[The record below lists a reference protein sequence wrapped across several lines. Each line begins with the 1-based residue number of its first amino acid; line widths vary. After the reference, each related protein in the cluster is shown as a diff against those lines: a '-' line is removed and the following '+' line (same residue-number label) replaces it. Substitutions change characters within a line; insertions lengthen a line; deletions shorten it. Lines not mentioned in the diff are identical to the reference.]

1 MRHKEIKEL
10 AQGDVSSQWWR
21 WKSYPGSLAPKS
33 SFLPTLLY
41 QLFTLGDSC
50 RAAVRNIFAPRDQ
63 FRGRQWVHGQQ
74 WGGWGML
81 QAVM

>member
-21 WKSYPGSLAPKS
+21 WKSYPGSLDPES

-41 QLFTLGDSC
+41 QRFTLGNSC
-50 RAAVRNIFAPRDQ
+50 RAAVLNIFGTRDQ
-63 FRGRQWVHGQQ
+63 FRGRQFVHG
-74 WGGWGML
+74 
-81 QAVM
+81 